1 MMFWKSFHKLLGAVV
16 VVVLLTGTMV
26 AGSAA
31 WPNEAGG
38 ETQEGIKVHG
48 HWTIEVSDPDGTL
61 VEHREFD
68 NALHEEYGAIALARV
83 LARQRTLAYW
93 GIELTSYAIQ
103 PYFKVELQ
111 ETGDPGTGAHMFK
124 TLTVEFIDS
133 GENAGTIILSGTA
146 TAHQDGKI
154 SYVQTNLHTVSPD
167 QAPSGPQFTGT
178 LWSSPFTESTLSPGI
193 DVTEGQ
199 QVAVTVS
206 ISFS

>member
-1 MMFWKSFHKLLGAVV
+1 MFRKRFHKSLGVLA
-16 VVVLLTGTMV
+16 VVVLLAGAV
-26 AGSAA
+26 AASSAI
-31 WPNEAGG
+31 WPTESGG
-38 ETQEGIKVHG
+38 GTQEGIKVHG

-167 QAPSGPQFTGT
+167 QAPSAPQFTGT
-178 LWSSPFTESTLSPGI
+178 HWSSPFTESTLSPGV
-193 DVTEGQ
+193 DVSEGQ
-199 QVAVTVS
+199 QVLATVVL
-206 ISFS
+206 SFE